1 MGNVIDFIKKCGRKL
16 NKYWL
21 TVIIFV
27 IVSFFIGD
35 NTILDIISYNRQ
47 ISQLEKEIES
57 VSAER
62 ERNLEKLNAIQSDN
76 EGLEKFA
83 REQYNMTR
91 PNEELFLI
99 VE

>member
-1 MGNVIDFIKKCGRKL
+1 M
-16 NKYWL
+16 NKYGV
-21 TVIIFV
+21 TVIVFV

-35 NTILDIISYNRQ
+35 NTILDIVSYNRQ
-47 ISQLEKEIES
+47 ISQLEKETES
-57 VSAER
+57 VSAEK

-83 REQYNMTR
+83 REQYNMTL
-91 PNEELFLI
+91 PDEELFLI